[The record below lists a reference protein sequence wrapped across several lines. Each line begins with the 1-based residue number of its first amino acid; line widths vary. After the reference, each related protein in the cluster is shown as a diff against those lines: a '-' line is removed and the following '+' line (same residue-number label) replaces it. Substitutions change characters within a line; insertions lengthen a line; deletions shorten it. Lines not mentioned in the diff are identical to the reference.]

1 MTDRRRFQV
10 VPPDWGEAH
19 LTLEAVVAYVDD
31 ELAAGPQDR
40 AVRHLGRCAGCAAE
54 VAEQRRARSALRG
67 ADAPT
72 LPPSLMTALRAIP
85 QDTELPAPP
94 AGLALSDD
102 GELVS
107 ILRPAAIPGAACSD
121 TTAPAA
127 VDPVAADPGSGP
139 AGRSRRSRRVR
150 LGTGAA
156 VSGLALGALAF
167 GLPAVTANAPAPGPS
182 GPAPGSPVVARLAVN
197 PAQPARPR
205 SGIGTASSAA
215 PAAPTA
221 SAPGAPAVPGPTPM
235 RTAGLPP
242 SG

>member
-40 AVRHLGRCAGCAAE
+40 AVRHLGRCADCAAE

-72 LPPSLMTALRAIP
+72 LPPSLMSALRAIP

-107 ILRPAAIPGAACSD
+107 ILRPAAVPGPAH
-121 TTAPAA
+121 PAA
-127 VDPVAADPGSGP
+127 TGSGAVDDASAP
-139 AGRSRRSRRVR
+139 AGRSRRSRLVR

-167 GLPAVTANAPAPGPS
+167 GLPAGTPSAPAPGPS
-182 GPAPGSPVVARLAVN
+182 GPAPGAPTVARLAVN
-197 PAQPARPR
+197 PTAPARPR
-205 SGIGTASSAA
+205 PAAGTASPATPAVSAA
-215 PAAPTA
+215 PA
-221 SAPGAPAVPGPTPM
+221 APGAPAVPGPAPV
-235 RTAGLPP
+235 RT
-242 SG
+242 SGPHPTG